1 MTATGSILGHPL
13 AGARRLLSWW
23 SGELSELAAARAAR
37 AQPWRVMLLRGD
49 EGCDI
54 YLRTRERIEPV
65 GTFGP
70 AGDRQLAELRRRL
83 GAHRLAPAQ
92 IVLRLQ
98 PSEVVE
104 AHLSLPAAAGSM
116 LEPILR
122 NQIERLA
129 PWPADKA
136 LFAWEARA
144 NGSGTLDVAVAV
156 TARSLVEGLLA
167 EVDKIGLVP
176 GVVDFGTNAAA
187 EPRLNLLAAP
197 AEAGRRPGRRIL
209 ASIGLLSGAAL
220 LAGGIGIAALVHRT
234 GDLAAL
240 EERLEELRRQSA
252 AALPSQASVRR
263 QARLAAERQSQP
275 AMAVMLEALSR
286 ALPDDA
292 WLDRLEV
299 EQGMVRMTGHAA
311 NAARLIGE
319 IEASGHF
326 TDVRFSAPTTL
337 TQGESHESFTI
348 TARIVPGR
356 RLK

>member
-1 MTATGSILGHPL
+1 MTTAGSMLGHPQ

-37 AQPWRVMLLRGD
+37 SQPWRVMLLRG
-49 EGCDI
+49 ETGCDI
-54 YLRTRERIEPV
+54 YLRTRERIERV
-65 GTFGP
+65 GTFP
-70 AGDRQLAELRRRL
+70 ASGRPLSELRGRL
-83 GAHRLAPAQ
+83 GTHRLAPSQ
-92 IVLRLQ
+92 IVLRLR
-98 PSEVVE
+98 PAEVVE
-104 AHLSLPAAAGSM
+104 AHVTLPAAAGSM

-136 LFAWEARA
+136 LFAWEARPNA
-144 NGSGTLDVAVAV
+144 SGALDIAVTV

-167 EVDKIGLVP
+167 EIERIGLVP
-176 GVVDFGTNAAA
+176 GVVDFGADAAA

-197 AEAGRRPGRRIL
+197 AEAGQRPGRRIL
-209 ASIGLLSGAAL
+209 ASVGLLCGAAL
-220 LAGGIGIAALVHRT
+220 LAGGIGIATLVHRT
-234 GDLAAL
+234 GELVAL
-240 EERLEELRRQSA
+240 EARLEELRRQSA
-252 AALPSQASVRR
+252 AMLPSQASVRR

-299 EQGMVRMTGHAA
+299 EQGVVRMAGHAA